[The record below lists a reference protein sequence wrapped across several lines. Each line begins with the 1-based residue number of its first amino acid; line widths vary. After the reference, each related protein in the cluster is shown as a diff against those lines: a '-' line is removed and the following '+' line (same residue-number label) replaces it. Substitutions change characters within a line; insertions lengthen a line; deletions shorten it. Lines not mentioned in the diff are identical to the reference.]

1 MKKLHFDYYM
11 RITYSETAAKCH
23 YTIKCVPPDT
33 DRQRLDEINI
43 EIVPDDAFWRSE
55 DSFGNRILYGSVDR
69 EHDIFCFHIS
79 GKVTTGMADYESE
92 KNEASLGKYRY
103 PFGLTRPG
111 EGLQAYFDS
120 LEINR
125 KLPALERAVI
135 LMHRLY
141 QDFRYEKNV
150 TFISTTAEDAWK
162 LGRGVCQDYAHI
174 LIVLCRLAGIPARYV
189 AGMMFG
195 EGYSHAWVEV
205 FSEGNWYGLDPTNDC
220 IVTASYIKLGVGR
233 EATDCAI
240 NRGIVNGGGEQTQEI
255 RVKVEEMTEGQ
266 E

>member
-1 MKKLHFDYYM
+1 MKKLQFDYYM
-11 RITYSETAAKCH
+11 RITYSETVGRCH

-33 DRQRLDEINI
+33 DRQRLDEIHI
-43 EIVPDDAFWRSE
+43 EITPRDTFGRSE
-55 DSFGNRILYGSVDR
+55 DSFGNQILYGSVDR
-69 EHDIFCFHIS
+69 EHDSFCFRIT
-79 GKVTTGMADYESE
+79 GNVTTGIAEYEL
-92 KNEASLGKYRY
+92 EANDASMRKYRY

-111 EGLQAYFDS
+111 EGLQTYFDS

-125 KLPALERAVI
+125 ERPALERAVI

-141 QDFRYEKNV
+141 RDFQYEKNV
-150 TFISTTAEDAWK
+150 TFISTTAEEAWE

-189 AGMMFG
+189 AGMMLG

-205 FSEGNWYGLDPTNDC
+205 FSEGKWYGLDPTNDC
-220 IVTASYIKLGVGR
+220 IVTDSYIKLGIGR
-233 EATDCAI
+233 EASDCAI
-240 NRGIVNGGGEQTQEI
+240 NRGIVNGGGKQKQEI
-255 RVKVEEMTEGQ
+255 RVKVEDVTERQ